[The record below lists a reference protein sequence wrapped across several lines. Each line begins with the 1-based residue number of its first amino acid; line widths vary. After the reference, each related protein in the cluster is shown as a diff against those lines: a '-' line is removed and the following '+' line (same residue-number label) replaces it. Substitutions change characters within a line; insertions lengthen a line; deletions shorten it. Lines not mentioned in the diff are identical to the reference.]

1 MVYNEREAR
10 KQLPKGDL
18 SHTESYIVVFNAFD
32 PKDGIWK
39 RQSRRYYAPD
49 KDSHE
54 AVQARFMKDMRG
66 KAYGLI
72 ELAYE

>member
-1 MVYNEREAR
+1 MIYNEREAR

-39 RQSRRYYAPD
+39 SRVDVTTLLIKTRMKQS
-49 KDSHE
+49 KLDS
-54 AVQARFMKDMRG
+54 
-66 KAYGLI
+66 
-72 ELAYE
+72 